1 MSDISSDSG
10 SGGISRRDALKAG
23 GGAAAVVMGGG
34 VLAACG
40 SKSSATNASSTADS
54 ASPATGR
61 IKKGG
66 IISLGVAGGGA
77 ADTIDPAKANVDA
90 DLARTYN
97 LYDPLLQRDPD
108 YKRALI
114 LAEEIEPGPGAKTFT
129 IRLRDGVEFHNGKTL
144 SADDLLYTWKRILD
158 PKFANAAKAQ
168 LALVDMKRTRKLD
181 KRTVRVQLKAAN
193 IGFPDNLVG
202 SYTRVVPEGYDPKSP
217 VGTGPFKFKSFKAGD
232 RSTFVRNENYHLG
245 EVHVDELHI
254 IDIPDPSARVN
265 ALIGGQLNVIA
276 SLPAAQVQGVKAN
289 PKLRVLTG
297 ETGSWQPITMRT
309 DQAPFNDVRVT
320 EAFKL
325 IIDRKQIIEQ
335 ALNGYGAVAND
346 TYARYDVPTDGKI
359 PQREQDL
366 EKAKSLLKAAGQS
379 GLTVEFVTAPVYVG
393 LVEAAQVFAQQAKG
407 AGVNIKIRKVDAGTF
422 FGPNY
427 LKWRLAQDY
436 WASNAFIAQ
445 SDVAVGPEA
454 PFNETH
460 FDDPKFYSL
469 LSEIKRELDDTKR
482 NEMILEAKRYIHDRS
497 GYIIWG
503 FSNSIDAYSAELV
516 GLRPSKYGVPLGNY
530 GFASVGFA
538 A

>member
-23 GGAAAVVMGGG
+23 GAAAGVVMGGSL
-34 VLAACG
+34 LAACG
-40 SKSSATNASSTADS
+40 SKSAGTNASSTADS
-54 ASPATGR
+54 GSPATGR

-97 LYDPLLQRDPD
+97 LYDPLLQRDAD
-108 YKRALI
+108 YTRALN
-114 LAEEIEPGPGAKTFT
+114 LAEEIEPGPGATTFT

-144 SADDLLYTWKRILD
+144 TADDLLYTWERILD

-181 KRTVRVQLKAAN
+181 ERTVRVQLKAAN

-202 SYTRVVPEGYDPKSP
+202 SYTRVVPRGYDPKSP

-232 RSTFVRNENYHLG
+232 RSVFVRNENYHGG
-245 EVHVDELHI
+245 EVHVDELHV

-265 ALIGGQLNVIA
+265 ALLGGQLNAIA
-276 SLPAAQVQGVKAN
+276 SLPAAQVPAVKAN

-325 IIDRKQIIEQ
+325 IVDRKQIIEQ
-335 ALNGYGAVAND
+335 ALNGYGTVAND
-346 TYARYDVPTDGKI
+346 AYARYDVPTDGKI

-366 EKAKSLLKAAGQS
+366 EKAKSLLKAAGRS

-393 LVEAAQVFAQQAKG
+393 LVETAQVFAQQAKG
-407 AGVNIKIRKVDAGTF
+407 AGVTIKVRRVDPGTF
-422 FGPNY
+422 FGPNW
-427 LKWRLAQDY
+427 LKWRFSQDY

-445 SDVAVGPEA
+445 SDVAVGPKA
-454 PFNETH
+454 SFNETH

-469 LSEIKRELDDTKR
+469 LGEIKKQLDDTKR
-482 NEMILEAKRYIHDRS
+482 AEMILEAKKYIHDNS

-516 GLRPSKYGVPLGNY
+516 GLKPSKYGLPLGNY
-530 GFASVGFA
+530 AFASVGFA